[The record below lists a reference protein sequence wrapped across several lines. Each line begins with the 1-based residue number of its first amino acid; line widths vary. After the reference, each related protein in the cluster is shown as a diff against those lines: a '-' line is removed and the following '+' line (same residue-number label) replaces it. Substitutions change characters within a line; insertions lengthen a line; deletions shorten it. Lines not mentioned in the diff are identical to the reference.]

1 MCWEDHDVRVSRPF
15 VCVCLSVRQVMMWR
29 RILWLKQ
36 GRYEIVVPHVYQCTL
51 THVEVMSLYSCYLE
65 DCEILKTRFQRD
77 KSDDSAFLCTYC
89 FWFRNMLIGSSCRL

>member
-65 DCEILKTRFQRD
+65 DCEILKG
-77 KSDDSAFLCTYC
+77 SLDSRGIKVMTQHFCARTAFVPPLVQEYVN
-89 FWFRNMLIGSSCRL
+89 W